1 LEGAIADLLSLH
13 FVRYSGSTTVLV
25 GVEFK
30 MKAEK
35 MKSSAEVQFLVGDV
49 QVKMVNIVLRQNE
62 TREKRDFTTHIE

>member
-1 LEGAIADLLSLH
+1 
-13 FVRYSGSTTVLV
+13 V